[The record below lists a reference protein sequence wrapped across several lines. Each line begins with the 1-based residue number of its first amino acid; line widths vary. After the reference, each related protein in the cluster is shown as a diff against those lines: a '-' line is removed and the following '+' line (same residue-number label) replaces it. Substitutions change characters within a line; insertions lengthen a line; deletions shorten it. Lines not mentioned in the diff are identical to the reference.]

1 MMEIAGGVYREKCA
15 YPAWDRL
22 FGSGLRAA
30 AAVSGLSKGV
40 RLHTYAP
47 LDWIDSVRSS
57 AAAFGI
63 SAAVTPSEEDIEF
76 SYFHPMSRAV
86 LSPAHP
92 KEMPPISATGDAVLR
107 FGFVEGTAVVRG
119 RRVVFDPQ
127 TGSGVERF
135 GANGSMAEEL
145 ALVLN
150 GWEAEQA
157 TGLPALEAG
166 PELLKSQDAAVVITK
181 LGPEGARVFMR
192 GQEPVTVPSYMSD
205 RVFKI
210 GSGDVFSAMF
220 ALHWAERGV
229 APAAAADLASRSVA
243 HFVNRHRLPVPVS
256 EGMEHGKAI
265 HPKASPG
272 KVYLAG
278 PFFTL
283 SQRWLIE
290 ETRDALFGL
299 DLDVFSPLHDAGT
312 GHSAVSLADA
322 DLRGLDGSAV
332 VLALVDGHDPGTIF
346 EIGYARKAN
355 IPVIVLAERF
365 DGYHRT
371 MFEGTGCHI
380 EDDYTT
386 ALYRAAWTAW
396 SA

>member
-1 MMEIAGGVYREKCA
+1 MDIVGGVYREKCA

-30 AAVSGLSKGV
+30 GAVSGLSNGS

-47 LDWIDSVRSS
+47 VDWIDAVRSS
-57 AAAFGI
+57 AAAFGV
-63 SAAVTPSEEDIEF
+63 SADVTPSEEEIEF

-86 LSPAHP
+86 LSPSHP
-92 KEMPPISATGDAVLR
+92 KEMPPISVVGDAVLR
-107 FGFVEGTAVVRG
+107 FGLVEGTAVVRG

-135 GANGSMAEEL
+135 GANGSTAGEL

-166 PELLKSQDAAVVITK
+166 TELLKSHGAAVVITK
-181 LGPEGARVFMR
+181 LGPEGARVFIQ
-192 GQEPVTVPSYMSD
+192 GQETVTVPSYMSD

-210 GSGDVFSAMF
+210 GSGDVFSAIF

-229 APAAAADLASRSVA
+229 EAPLAADLASRSVA
-243 HFVNRHRLPVPVS
+243 HFVNGHRLPVPIP
-256 EGMEHGKAI
+256 EEMEHGKAI
-265 HPKASPG
+265 HAKASPG
-272 KVYLAG
+272 RVYLAG

-283 SQRWLIE
+283 SQRWFIE
-290 ETRDALFGL
+290 ETRNALFGL

-312 GHSAVSLADA
+312 GRPAVSLADA

-332 VLALVDGHDPGTIF
+332 VLALIDGHDPGTIF
-346 EIGYARKAN
+346 EVGHARKAN
-355 IPVIVLAERF
+355 IPVILVAERF

-386 ALYRAAWTAW
+386 ALYRTAWTAW